1 MTSPMRDVI
10 VNSVSEMEALGAEVA
25 TWVVAG
31 DVILLSG
38 PLGAGKT
45 TFTRG
50 VGRALDVSGAI
61 TSPTFVI
68 AREHA
73 GSPNLI
79 HVDAYRVGSAWELED
94 LDLDTDN
101 AVTVVEWGTQIAHGL
116 SDRRLEITIE
126 RGEELGDDQRH
137 VVITAV
143 GGFSPKA

>member
-1 MTSPMRDVI
+1 MIMTSPMRDVI
-10 VNSVSEMEALGAEVA
+10 VNSASEMEALGAEVA

-101 AVTVVEWGTQIAHGL
+101 AVTVVEWGTQIAHG
-116 SDRRLEITIE
+116 D
-126 RGEELGDDQRH
+126 H
-137 VVITAV
+137 H
-143 GGFSPKA
+143 

>member
-1 MTSPMRDVI
+1 
-10 VNSVSEMEALGAEVA
+10 
-25 TWVVAG
+25 
-31 DVILLSG
+31 
-38 PLGAGKT
+38 
-45 TFTRG
+45 
-50 VGRALDVSGAI
+50 
-61 TSPTFVI
+61 VI

-116 SDRRLEITIE
+116 ADRRLEITIE
-126 RGEELGDDQRH
+126 RGDELGDDQRH

>member
-1 MTSPMRDVI
+1 MTSAVRDVI

-25 TWVVAG
+25 TWVGAG

-116 SDRRLEITIE
+116 ADRRLEITIE
-126 RGEELGDDQRH
+126 RGDELGDDQRH